1 MSDATLRPTP
11 SPTHTK
17 IRTPL
22 AKVRGLG
29 SAKEGADHFWSQRVT
44 GFANIFLVAF
54 LVALMVAIAGANYTT
69 ARAAMQK
76 PYVAIPM
83 LLLILSGVWHMRL
96 GMQVIIEDYVHGELS
111 KVLLIAAN
119 TFFSAAVGLT
129 CVYAVLKLGFST

>member
-17 IRTPL
+17 MRTPL

-29 SAKEGADHFWSQRVT
+29 SAKEGADHFWTQRVT
-44 GFANIFLVAF
+44 GFANIFLVGF
-54 LVALMVAIAGANYTT
+54 LLALIIAVAGADYAT

-83 LLLILSGVWHMRL
+83 LLLILSGIWHMRL
-96 GMQVIIEDYVHGELS
+96 GMQVIIEDYIHGELT
-111 KVLLIAAN
+111 KVLMITAN
-119 TFFSAAVGLT
+119 TFFSTAVGLT
-129 CVYAVLKLGFST
+129 CVYAVLKLAFAP